1 MGWWSRKRGGVGGGM
16 VEQKEGRGRGGGWW
30 SRKRGGVGVVSRD
43 TAILYYNNII

>member
-1 MGWWSRKRGGVGGGM
+1 M